1 MTENT
6 NITPTKTAEA
16 MEATEQTMPTPEA
29 TEKKQACL
37 NKLLNTYKQKFDME
51 MAEDSDIGLVAIAH
65 YMEKASKGRFAF
77 MKAERHEYVY
87 IFDLV
92 QLDKESFTAA
102 VNFSLEDGIDRIQPT
117 KGHLNTF
124 ITVVIL
130 ADDVDAESKNLV
142 IKNRYM
148 RSLKRQKKGYINQ
161 RVCSIDFGKN
171 DITNNKDANILGEFL
186 KNFFEM

>member
-6 NITPTKTAEA
+6 NITPTETAEA
-16 MEATEQTMPTPEA
+16 MTPAEPTAPTPEA
-29 TEKKQACL
+29 AAKKQTCL

-51 MAEDSDIGLVAIAH
+51 TTEDSEIGLMAIAH
-65 YMEKASKGRFAF
+65 YMEKTSKGRLAF

-87 IFDLV
+87 IFDLTR
-92 QLDKESFTAA
+92 LDKDSFTAA

-130 ADDVDAESKNLV
+130 ADDVDEESKNLV

-161 RVCSIDFGKN
+161 RVCSVDFGKN
-171 DITNNKDANILGEFL
+171 DITNNKDANILGDFL
-186 KNFFEM
+186 KKFFEM